1 MPIDIPITISGDI
14 ARPCD
19 IPKKGERRLVKL
31 LPTPFGSRP
40 AIWTSP
46 YKFMMSTQ
54 EGSPAEPCRNCILLM
69 STGSPTERPDVILIT
84 IPDAAIDKFPDVPVE
99 W

>member
-1 MPIDIPITISGDI
+1 MSLVVPIELTGDI
-14 ARPCD
+14 ARPSEVARNGD
-19 IPKKGERRLVKL
+19 RRLVRL

-46 YKFMMSTQ
+46 YEVLEVMQ
-54 EGSPAEPCRNCILLM
+54 EGSPAEKCRVCVLLT
-69 STGSPTERPDVILIT
+69 SSGSPDERPDVVCIK
-84 IPDAAIDKFPDVPVE
+84 IPSAAIEKFPLVPVE